1 MKIKAAVTH
10 SPDSLYVIEDIELD
24 EPHNDEML
32 VRVIASGYCHTDE
45 LIRIQ
50 KLPVTLPAVL
60 GHEGCGIVER
70 VGADVKEFMAGDRVA
85 FSFGSCGKCDRCL
98 EGRPT
103 LCVLF
108 EKINFGGVQ
117 ADGTSRLSQNGKI
130 LSTLFGQSSFAKYAV
145 VNERNAVKVPDDI
158 PLEIT
163 GPLGCGI
170 QTGAG
175 AVLNRLKPKP
185 TSSIAIFGCGSVGLS
200 AVMAAKISNCAII
213 IGVDQVPSRLQLAM
227 ELGATHVINTKETPD
242 AVTEIRNLTEG
253 LGADCS
259 VDASGNATCTKM
271 SLNCTRLG
279 SPTVIVG
286 GGGDVT
292 LNMEM
297 DIMGHAKSLIGVVE
311 GDSNPKLF
319 IPELIKHYREG
330 RFPFDKLI
338 TYYDFDDINTAMS
351 DSNSGKTIKAI
362 LRMEK
367 PG

>member
-1 MKIKAAVTH
+1 MKIRAAVTKKAN
-10 SPDSLYVIEDIELD
+10 SQYVIEEIDLD
-24 EPHNDEML
+24 EPRADEML
-32 VRVIASGYCHTDE
+32 VKVVASGYCHTDE

-50 KLPVTLPAVL
+50 SLRVRLPAVL
-60 GHEGCGIVER
+60 GHEGCGIV
-70 VGADVKEFMAGDRVA
+70 VKTGDDVKEFKEGDRVA

-117 ADGTSRLSQNGKI
+117 ADGTSRLSFNGET
-130 LSTLFGQSSFAKYAV
+130 LSTLFGQSSFAEYAV
-145 VNERNAVKVPDDI
+145 VNERGAIKVPDDI
-158 PLEIT
+158 SLDIT

-175 AVLNRLKPKP
+175 AVLNRLKPRP

-200 AVMAAKISNCAII
+200 AVMASKISNCGVI
-213 IGVDQVPSRLQLAM
+213 IGVDRVPSRLEMALD
-227 ELGATHVINTKETPD
+227 LGATHVVNTAETPD
-242 AVTEIRNLTEG
+242 AVQEIRKLTRG

-259 VDASGNATCTKM
+259 VDASGNGICTRM
-271 SLNCTRLG
+271 ALNCTRLG

-319 IPELIKHYREG
+319 IPELLEHYRAG

-338 TYYDFDDINTAMS
+338 SFYDFDDINQAMS
-351 DSNSGKTIKAI
+351 DSNGGKAIKAV
-362 LRMEK
+362 LRMN
-367 PG
+367 G